1 MTAGLIPD
9 TNLFYGSSAA
19 LSETFNPDDD
29 FLVFNAN
36 REVLIRY
43 LETHVSGTKDLLEQA
58 NVYQRFKSNIKPMLT
73 SKDLTALIN
82 ICIKFTPIT
91 LQKLTLTPSN
101 I

>member
-9 TNLFYGSSAA
+9 TNLFYGLSAA
-19 LSETFNPDDD
+19 LSETFNPNDD
-29 FLVFNAN
+29 FLVFTAN

-43 LETHVSGTKDLLEQA
+43 LETQLSGTKDLLEQA
-58 NVYQRFKSNIKPMLT
+58 NVYQRFESNIKAKLT
-73 SKDLTALIN
+73 SEDITALIN

-91 LQKLTLTPSN
+91 LQKLTLTPSD